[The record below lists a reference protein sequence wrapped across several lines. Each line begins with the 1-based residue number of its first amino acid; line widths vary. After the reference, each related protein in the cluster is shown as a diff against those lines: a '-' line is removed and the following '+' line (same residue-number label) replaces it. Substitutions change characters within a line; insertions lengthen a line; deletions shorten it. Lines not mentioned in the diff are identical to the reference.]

1 MKAIATAGDEPGAR
15 TTEASKIQVAQEA
28 AVERATFRRRAANA
42 VKTLAT
48 ENKGPSVKRR
58 NDDDSV
64 VARRLPRPGS
74 KLDRVLGLLRAETG
88 ATLAE
93 LIAATGWL
101 PHSARAVLTS
111 LRKRGYHDPRTRRA
125 GRRVGLQGRRFG
137 WRGKA
142 VMVMRPASMGASL
155 TGVQHNAQLAP
166 EDTIVSSSRDAR
178 DAQSTRR
185 QEDLR
190 APTPRAQSSEGSAPD
205 ASALQAREQL
215 AHLQTLNGAALRE
228 EWRRR
233 CRSEPPRISR
243 DLLVRALGY
252 RIQELLFGGLP
263 KWAAWR
269 LAGSEEGFEGDEG
282 APAPIEPRLKPGARL
297 VREWHG
303 RAHSVIAL
311 DDGFEFE
318 GRRYR
323 SLTQIAHAITGARW
337 SGPRF
342 FGLAD
347 RRAGR
352 ERSEGR
358 GRTGALREDPI
369 DDGADEREREN
380 AMNARASPHANGGRR
395 SASLASGG
403 GGRA

>member
-1 MKAIATAGDEPGAR
+1 MHLRCRCASSWRICKLSTA
-15 TTEASKIQVAQEA
+15 Q
-28 AVERATFRRRAANA
+28 
-42 VKTLAT
+42 
-48 ENKGPSVKRR
+48 PSVTNGGAVADQSRR
-58 NDDDSV
+58 
-64 VARRLPRPGS
+64 GS
-74 KLDRVLGLLRAETG
+74 
-88 ATLAE
+88 
-93 LIAATGWL
+93 AATCWCGR
-101 PHSARAVLTS
+101 SAI
-111 LRKRGYHDPRTRRA
+111 G
-125 GRRVGLQGRRFG
+125 
-137 WRGKA
+137 
-142 VMVMRPASMGASL
+142 
-155 TGVQHNAQLAP
+155 
-166 EDTIVSSSRDAR
+166 
-178 DAQSTRR
+178 
-185 QEDLR
+185 
-190 APTPRAQSSEGSAPD
+190 
-205 ASALQAREQL
+205 
-215 AHLQTLNGAALRE
+215 
-228 EWRRR
+228 
-233 CRSEPPRISR
+233 
-243 DLLVRALGY
+243 
-252 RIQELLFGGLP
+252 IQELLFGGLP
-263 KWAAWR
+263 KWAARR
-269 LAGSEEGFEGDEG
+269 LAGSEEGFDGDE
-282 APAPIEPRLKPGARL
+282 AASAPIEPRLKPGARL

-380 AMNARASPHANGGRR
+380 ATNARASPHANGGRR